1 MYDFS
6 GCWLSN
12 YLQIHVQYK
21 WTPIWAPVTYE
32 LQHISLHWPDWD
44 REEAREGIPKGGD
57 QEAWGLRSGCGVE
70 VDGDTPGAEEMQEGA
85 VYIPGAGSLSR
96 LNNRDLQRLNKEGEG
111 EFDTR
116 FVSL

>member
-1 MYDFS
+1 M
-6 GCWLSN
+6 
-12 YLQIHVQYK
+12 
-21 WTPIWAPVTYE
+21 
-32 LQHISLHWPDWD
+32 
-44 REEAREGIPKGGD
+44 
-57 QEAWGLRSGCGVE
+57 E
-70 VDGDTPGAEEMQEGA
+70 VDWDTPGAEEMQEGA

>member
-1 MYDFS
+1 MYNTRDP
-6 GCWLSN
+6 
-12 YLQIHVQYK
+12 QYK
-21 WTPIWAPVTYE
+21 PLYSAATFLSTDLNE
-32 LQHISLHWPDWD
+32 TERKL
-44 REEAREGIPKGGD
+44 AREYLKEETKKLEDYD
-57 QEAWGLRSGCGVE
+57 QAVE
-70 VDGDTPGAEEMQEGA
+70 VNGDTPGAEEKQEEA